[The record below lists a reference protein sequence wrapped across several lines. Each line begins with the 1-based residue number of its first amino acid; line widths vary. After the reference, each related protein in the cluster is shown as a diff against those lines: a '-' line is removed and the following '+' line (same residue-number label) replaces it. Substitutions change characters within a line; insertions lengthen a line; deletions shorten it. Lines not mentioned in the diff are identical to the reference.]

1 MTGQLHQCSLPSV
14 KVYFPG
20 SMSFTAK
27 LVKSR
32 YCLKKVPPGT
42 LRLPIHAQGRA
53 PLNSWQ
59 CGQLLSFAEELQV
72 GSKRNHDWDLKASV
86 CLAAMSLLEAVRKH
100 PARAGDRFGAAS
112 REGCTNVRV
121 PAGLPLS
128 LKVSRLWKRKSYPLQ
143 SPRAE
148 WIKTKDW
155 VPIVVEPDRLLYLA
169 PVHTNSVYRKSRL
182 PQIPSVS
189 TRV

>member
-1 MTGQLHQCSLPSV
+1 MGYTFWTALLCTSLEDLLSFFLSRSFVQIIKVRELVLMTGQLHQCSPPSV
-14 KVYFPG
+14 KVYFSG

-27 LVKSR
+27 LVKSP
-32 YCLKKVPPGT
+32 LLLEEGASWT
-42 LRLPIHAQGRA
+42 LRLPVYAQGRA

-59 CGQLLSFAEELQV
+59 CGQLLSFVKELQV

-128 LKVSRLWKRKSYPLQ
+128 LKVSGL
-143 SPRAE
+143 
-148 WIKTKDW
+148 
-155 VPIVVEPDRLLYLA
+155 
-169 PVHTNSVYRKSRL
+169 
-182 PQIPSVS
+182 
-189 TRV
+189 